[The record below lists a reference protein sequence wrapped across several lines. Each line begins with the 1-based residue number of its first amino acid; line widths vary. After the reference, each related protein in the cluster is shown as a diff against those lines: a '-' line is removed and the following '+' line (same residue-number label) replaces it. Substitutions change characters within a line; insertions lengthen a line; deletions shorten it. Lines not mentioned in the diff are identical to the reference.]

1 LPPPGRTDAPGRDV
15 LSERPVQDGGS
26 SDAGGSS
33 LALRRLTLAA
43 MGVVYGDIG
52 TSPLYAIRE
61 CFNGPHGASPTPEH
75 VLGVL
80 SIVFWV
86 VVITVCIKY
95 LTFILRADNH
105 GEGGVLSLFALVQG
119 QGSRPGFV
127 RLAFLVA
134 LFGTSLL
141 YGDGMITPAISVLS
155 AIEGIDVAV
164 PGMSPLIWP
173 IALFI
178 LVGLF
183 LVQRGGTARIGGWF
197 GPISLVWFATIGLAG
212 IPPILLEPR
221 VLEAVNPVHAVA
233 MLGSH
238 SGPGLL
244 ILGSIVLCVSGAEAL
259 YADLGHF
266 GRRPIVMA
274 WYSAVFPALLLSY
287 FGQGAYLLHV
297 GAEGTA
303 NPFYSM
309 LPSWGVLPMVG
320 LATLATIV
328 ASQAV
333 ISGSYSITAQA
344 IQLGYLP
351 RMQVI
356 HTSSRHEGQIYVPAV
371 NWALMVACIFLVL
384 EFRSS
389 SGLASAY
396 GIAVTGTMATTS
408 FLFIPVAA
416 RRFGFAAAAALGTLF
431 LTTDL
436 SLFIANFPKVPHGG
450 AFPLAMGLILFVVM
464 TTWKRGT
471 DLLNRHLND
480 VTLPLTAFIADV
492 GREKPQRVAGTAVF
506 MSGYPDGLP
515 LALGHHFKH
524 SKVLHERIVLL
535 SITTEHVPAVPRND
549 RVRVEFLGEGF
560 VRVTARYGFT
570 QTPAISE
577 IMRQIAATGV
587 PVSVETASFFLG
599 RVTVLASGK
608 RDLAGWRKKLFAVLH
623 YTAQP
628 AAGYFGIPPG
638 RAVELGMQIT
648 I

>member
-1 LPPPGRTDAPGRDV
+1 V
-15 LSERPVQDGGS
+15 SEASGP
-26 SDAGGSS
+26 A

-43 MGVVYGDIG
+43 IGVVYGDIG
-52 TSPLYAIRE
+52 TSPLYAIKE
-61 CFNGPHGASPTPEH
+61 CFNPKHGASPTPEH

-80 SIVFWV
+80 SLVFWV
-86 VVITVCIKY
+86 LVLVVVVKY
-95 LTFILRADNH
+95 LTFVMRADNN
-105 GEGGVLSLFALVQG
+105 GEGGVLALLALVQ
-119 QGSRPGFV
+119 RNYPGAMRF
-127 RLAFLVA
+127 RTLAYLVA
-134 LFGTSLL
+134 LVGTALL

-155 AIEGIDVAV
+155 AVEGIDVAL
-164 PGMSPLIWP
+164 PGTSPLIWP
-173 IALFI
+173 TALVI

-183 LVQRGGTARIGGWF
+183 VVQRGGTTRLGAWF
-197 GPISLVWFATIGLAG
+197 GPISFAWFAAIAAFGLPWIVREPQVLQALN
-212 IPPILLEPR
+212 PAHALALL
-221 VLEAVNPVHAVA
+221 
-233 MLGSH
+233 GDST
-238 SGPGLL
+238 GPGFL
-244 ILGSIVLCVSGAEAL
+244 ILGAVVLCVTGAEAL

-266 GRRPIVMA
+266 GRVPIALA
-274 WYSAVFPALLLSY
+274 WYTVVFPALLVSY

-297 GAEGTA
+297 GAAGIE
-303 NPFYSM
+303 NPFFSM
-309 LPSWGVLPMVG
+309 LPRWSIWPMVA
-320 LATLATIV
+320 LATVATIV

-333 ISGSYSITAQA
+333 ISGSFSLTAQA

-356 HTSSRHEGQIYVPAV
+356 HTSSRQEGQIYVPAV
-371 NWALMVACIFLVL
+371 NWALMLSCIFLVL

-396 GIAVTGTMATTS
+396 GIAVTGTMAVTT
-408 FLFIPVAA
+408 FLFAPVAIGRYGGA
-416 RRFGFAAAAALGTLF
+416 IAVGLAALFFVG
-431 LTTDL
+431 DL
-436 SLFIANFPKVPHGG
+436 SLLGANLPKTPHGG
-450 AFPLAMGLILFVVM
+450 AFPLAVGLVLFVIM

-492 GREKPQRVAGTAVF
+492 ASSKPLRVPGTAVF

-535 SITTEHVPAVPRND
+535 SITTEHVPSVPRND

-577 IMRQIAATGV
+577 IVRQIAATGV

-599 RVTVLASGK
+599 RVTVLAAGK
-608 RDLAGWRKKLFAVLH
+608 RDLAGWRKRLFAVLH

>member
-1 LPPPGRTDAPGRDV
+1 M
-15 LSERPVQDGGS
+15 LSERAVQHGVSDGSGP
-26 SDAGGSS
+26 A
-33 LALRRLTLAA
+33 LTLRRLTLGAI
-43 MGVVYGDIG
+43 GVVYGDIG
-52 TSPLYAIRE
+52 TSPLYALRE
-61 CFNGPHGASPTPEH
+61 CFAGTHGAVPNHEN

-80 SIVFWV
+80 SLVFWV
-86 VVITVCIKY
+86 LILVVVMKY
-95 LTFILRADNH
+95 LTFVMRADNN
-105 GEGGVLSLFALVQG
+105 GEGGVLALLALVQRNYG
-119 QGSRPGFV
+119 PATRFRTV
-127 RLAFLVA
+127 AYLVA
-134 LFGTSLL
+134 LVGTALL

-155 AIEGIDVAV
+155 AVEGIDVAV
-164 PGMSPLIWP
+164 PGTSPLIWP
-173 IALFI
+173 TALVI
-178 LVGLF
+178 LIGLF
-183 LVQRGGTARIGGWF
+183 LVQRGGTTRIGAWF
-197 GPISLVWFATIGLAG
+197 GPISLAWFAAIAAFSV
-212 IPPILLEPR
+212 PWILREPQ
-221 VLEAVNPVHAVA
+221 VLEAVNPAHA
-233 MLGSH
+233 LRLLTSS
-238 SGPGLL
+238 SGPGFF
-244 ILGSIVLCVSGAEAL
+244 ILGAVVLCVTGAEAL

-266 GRRPIVMA
+266 GRAPIVLA
-274 WYSAVFPALLLSY
+274 WYSVVFPSLLLSY

-297 GAEGTA
+297 GAGGVE
-303 NPFYSM
+303 NPFFTM

-333 ISGSYSITAQA
+333 ISGSYSLTAQA

-351 RMQVI
+351 RMQII
-356 HTSSRHEGQIYVPAV
+356 HTSTRQEGQIYVPAV
-371 NWALMVACIFLVL
+371 NWALMLSCIFLVL
-384 EFRSS
+384 EFRGS

-396 GIAVTGTMATTS
+396 GIAVTGTMAVTT
-408 FLFIPVAA
+408 FLFVPVAI
-416 RRFGFAAAAALGTLF
+416 RRYGAPVALALGALF
-431 LTTDL
+431 LIVDL
-436 SLFIANFPKVPHGG
+436 ALFGANLPKTPHGG
-450 AFPLAMGLILFVVM
+450 LFPLSVGLVLFIIM

-492 GREKPQRVAGTAVF
+492 GREKPLRVPGTAVF

-535 SITTEHVPAVPRND
+535 SITTEHVPSVPRND

-560 VRVTARYGFT
+560 VRVTARFGFS
-570 QTPAISE
+570 QTPTISE
-577 IMRQIAATGV
+577 IVRQIAATGV

-608 RDLAGWRKKLFAVLH
+608 RDLAGWRKRLFAVLH